1 MERCEEGGVGRAQEG
16 TAACVVVGGLE
27 DAAVASDLAVHRVD
41 HQRESGGSQE
51 GHQGVDLEVHQLDCL
66 RETHTFR
73 TTGNYQHN
81 TSWPDKKRERIIKKK
96 ETIIQK

>member
-1 MERCEEGGVGRAQEG
+1 MAGSRDASWAGVALWASSVGAWVERCEEGGVGRALEG
-16 TAACVVVGGLE
+16 TAACVAVGGLE

-66 RETHTFR
+66 RETHTCR
-73 TTGNYQHN
+73 TTGN
-81 TSWPDKKRERIIKKK
+81 
-96 ETIIQK
+96 